1 MTQIE
6 LNQLLEHLLKLP
18 SETECVEFKEAKNN
32 FDFDNLGKL
41 FSALSNEANLRGRF
55 ESWIIFGVN
64 NRHEIVG
71 SNFRPDNRN
80 LQHLKQEIAEK
91 TNGMTFREIYE
102 LSRPEGRVL
111 MFQVPPAAKGVP
123 TSWNGHWYG
132 RNGDSLAP
140 LTLEKIEVIRN
151 QMKSDWSAEICAGA
165 TLHDLDSAAIQ
176 KARENF
182 KIKFPNHAHE
192 VDKWDDLTFLNKAKV
207 TKQGKITRAAILLL
221 GKEESRHYISDFHLV
236 SWFLKDA
243 ENTIRDYAHFDS
255 PLLLA
260 SDKIY
265 SKIRNSRYRYL
276 PDATLFP
283 NEVDQ
288 YEPFVIREALHN
300 CIAHQDYELNGRINV
315 VEFPDELLF
324 TNVGGFLP
332 QSVEKVIEQDA
343 PPERY
348 RNHFLA
354 TAMFNLNMI
363 DTAGGGIRRMFIEQR
378 KRFFPLPEYTLEPDR
393 VEVRIFGKILDENFT
408 RLLMRN
414 SNLTLNDVILLDKIQ
429 KNKPIPDQDAKRL
442 KASRLIEGR
451 KPNYFVSSI
460 VARLTSQK
468 AAYTKNRAFDKQY
481 YHDLIKNFISQ
492 HGEASRKEID
502 DLLMDKLPDFMTLKQ
517 KKTKINHLLTEL
529 SSEKKVIE
537 NVGTSLKKSKWK
549 LTVSHPS

>member
-1 MTQIE
+1 MEQIE
-6 LNQLLEHLLKLP
+6 LNQLLERLLNLP

-71 SNFRPDNRN
+71 SNFRPDSRN
-80 LQHLKQEIAEK
+80 LQHLKQEIAQR

-140 LTLEKIEVIRN
+140 LTLEKIEKIRN

-165 TLHDLDSAAIQ
+165 TLHDLDTVAIQ

-192 VDKWDDLTFLNKAKV
+192 VDKWDDITFLNKAKV
-207 TKQGKITRAAILLL
+207 TTQGKITRTAILLL
-221 GKEESRHYISDFHLV
+221 GKEDSHHHISDFHFI
-236 SWFLKDA
+236 SWFLKESD
-243 ENTIRDYAHFDS
+243 NTLKDYAHFYC

-260 SDKIY
+260 SDKLY

-315 VEFPDELLF
+315 VEYPDELLF
-324 TNVGGFLP
+324 TNVGSFLP

-414 SNLTLNDVILLDKIQ
+414 SNLTLHDVILLDKVQ
-429 KNKPIPDQDAKRL
+429 KKKSISVQDAKRL
-442 KASRLIEGR
+442 KALQLIEGR
-451 KPNYFVSSI
+451 KPNYFISSL
-460 VARLTSQK
+460 VARLAEQK

-481 YHDLIKNFISQ
+481 YHDLIRNFITQ
-492 HGEASRKEID
+492 HGEASRKDID

-529 SSEKKVIE
+529 SSEKKVIQ
-537 NVGTSLKKSKWK
+537 NIGSSLKKSKWR
-549 LTVSHPS
+549 LVVSNPS